1 MAARRIGP
9 GGPKELMN
17 RGIRTSL
24 AAVAAG
30 LLLAFP
36 LAARAMGE
44 AFYIGVASR
53 VLTFALAA
61 ASLNLILGF
70 GGMVSFGHAAFLGIG
85 AYTVGILAQGT
96 TGSAWIAWPA
106 AVLAS
111 GLLALPIGAISLRTR
126 GLYFIMITLAFAQM
140 LYYFFVS
147 LKSYGGDDGLSL
159 PARSRLGFGM
169 DLRDDVT
176 FYYVTLAILAL
187 GLFLCH
193 RLLQARFGQVIRG
206 IRENEARMEA
216 IGFPARRY
224 KLAAFVLSGAA
235 AGLAGA
241 LLANQSRFVSP
252 TLLSWHLSGI
262 LIVMVILGG
271 AGRLVGPVV
280 GAAVV
285 LILEE
290 VLTAY
295 TQHWQL
301 GLGVVLLAIVLV
313 GRGGLTGL
321 VAGRGPQ

>member
-1 MAARRIGP
+1 
-9 GGPKELMN
+9 
-17 RGIRTSL
+17 
-24 AAVAAG
+24 

-36 LAARAMGE
+36 LGARALDE

-53 VLTFALAA
+53 VFTFGLAA

-96 TGSAWIAWPA
+96 TGSAWVAWPA

-140 LYYFFVS
+140 LYYLFVS

-159 PARSRLGFGM
+159 PARSRLGFGL
-169 DLRDDVT
+169 DLRDEVT
-176 FYYVTLAILAL
+176 FYYVTLSILAL

-224 KLAAFVLSGAA
+224 KLAAFVLAGAA

-252 TLLSWHLSGI
+252 SLLSWHLSGM

-290 VLTAY
+290 VLTSY

-313 GRGGLTGL
+313 GRGGLAGL